1 MDKSYPM
8 VGEINIKK
16 VSSWYTDA
24 NNTGA
29 VLLTMPNIP
38 RPLHELCPRNIM
50 GEKAWEQYR
59 LNCINHAKYVCE
71 ICGKQLT
78 YGAQSHELY
87 TYSYLTG
94 TAVFQRCVC
103 LCGTC
108 HAGIHSGRSV
118 TRFKNGEISKERLL
132 EIIEN
137 AFRIVW
143 EYNYQHSNQEPL
155 RLYKSF
161 RDCLKVPEIHDEVA
175 ALIQKYD
182 IKFYKE
188 DDQYAARWREWHLI
202 YENATYSTKFKKY
215 RDWDKAMEAKRGA
228 QPVRIMFANPLM
240 GVSK

>member
-16 VSSWYTDA
+16 VSSWYTDT

-59 LNCINHAKYVCE
+59 LDCIKHAKYVCE
-71 ICGKQLT
+71 ICGRKLT

-103 LCGTC
+103 LFGTC
-108 HAGIHSGRSV
+108 HAGMHSGLSV
-118 TRFKNGEISKERLL
+118 TQFKNGEILL
-132 EIIEN
+132 KMPLGLSGNIT
-137 AFRIVW
+137 IVM
-143 EYNYQHSNQEPL
+143 QTRSH
-155 RLYKSF
+155 
-161 RDCLKVPEIHDEVA
+161 
-175 ALIQKYD
+175 
-182 IKFYKE
+182 
-188 DDQYAARWREWHLI
+188 
-202 YENATYSTKFKKY
+202 
-215 RDWDKAMEAKRGA
+215 
-228 QPVRIMFANPLM
+228 FAYIDLFVI
-240 GVSK
+240 VSKFPKSTMKLLP